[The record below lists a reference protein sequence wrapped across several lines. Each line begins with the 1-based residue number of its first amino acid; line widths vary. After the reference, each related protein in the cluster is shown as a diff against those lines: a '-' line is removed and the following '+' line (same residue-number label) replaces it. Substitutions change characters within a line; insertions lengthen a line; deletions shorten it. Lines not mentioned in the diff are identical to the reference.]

1 MFSKI
6 EDEYKELELELYED
20 VFVLLNSASKLS
32 AKFLIEN
39 YDVTYLFQGLSYF
52 GSEKELEILSTY
64 L

>member
-52 GSEKELEILSTY
+52 GAEKELEILSTY